1 MAYIALI
8 PKTSNPTSFKDY
20 RPISMVGCIYK
31 IVAKLMAKRLQSV
44 ISNLISPLQSS
55 YVQGRQILD
64 GALVA
69 SEVIESC
76 KKRGTKTS
84 LLKLDFHK
92 AYDSVSWNFLKWVL
106 EEMKFPPFW
115 IERVMSCVTNA
126 SASILVNRSPTV
138 PFKLQRGLRQGDPLS
153 PFLFVLIA
161 ET

>member
-55 YVQGRQILD
+55 YGQGRQILD

-76 KKRGTKTS
+76 KKRGTKAF

-106 EEMKFPPFW
+106 EEMKFPSF
-115 IERVMSCVTNA
+115 
-126 SASILVNRSPTV
+126 
-138 PFKLQRGLRQGDPLS
+138 
-153 PFLFVLIA
+153 
-161 ET
+161 